1 MDIKTESKTG
11 LLLLLSYYQVIIG
24 TQDVK
29 KDHIKSYKKNRGLE
43 K

>member
-1 MDIKTESKTG
+1 MAIKAESKTG
-11 LLLLLSYYQVIIG
+11 LLPQVIIG